1 MLFPILGFV
10 LGVFLLVVTISIYQG
25 GSLLKSLPLIGK
37 LMGSLLF
44 LGGNSL
50 ISLAAILGLAGY
62 WNLFN
67 GSDLKL
73 ARIILLLIGLA
84 MSSWSLL
91 EVVEDDSPLG
101 KLKSLAS
108 PEKLAIFLTGI
119 SIITLFSLFL
129 VAFLTAIAAV
139 MPLCTIFP
147 LPLECGALFHQNNIP
162 LNILQSI
169 VI

>member
-84 MSSWSLL
+84 MSSCSLL

-108 PEKLAIFLTGI
+108 P
-119 SIITLFSLFL
+119 
-129 VAFLTAIAAV
+129 
-139 MPLCTIFP
+139 
-147 LPLECGALFHQNNIP
+147 
-162 LNILQSI
+162 
-169 VI
+169 